1 MFACV
6 HVPAACDPAILD
18 EIGHQFSPEVE
29 LNDNSTVVF
38 SIEGLAKLMGSAQQI
53 AGEIARQGSLRG
65 IQANLAVAPN
75 PDAAIQ
81 AARFFSGT
89 TFIRPGQEVETLGEI
104 PVTALPLPDDM
115 RETLMGWGINTFA
128 EFAALPPLGIVERFG
143 AEGLRL
149 QDQARGTARRP
160 LLLKRGAVQF
170 ERSAEFDHPLDNSQ
184 SLLFV
189 INGMLV
195 DLCREMSLH
204 GVAAS
209 QLRLQLDQ
217 ERILSF
223 AIPLRGPAPILKLL
237 QLHLDANPPAK
248 AVIAVTVTLIAVE
261 PRIAQSGLFAPTAP
275 EPARLQILLARIGG
289 IVGTENVGA
298 AELLNTHRPDA
309 FIIKPISPGAPG
321 QSKSGV
327 PHLVIRLYRPALK
340 ARVIIERG
348 YPRRVAA
355 QGITGNVITW
365 GGPWRGSGDWW
376 THAAWARDEWDVA
389 LSDGGIYRIFR
400 MQHDW
405 FVAGVYD

>member
-6 HVPAACDPAILD
+6 HVPGQVELTLLE

-29 LNDNSTVVF
+29 ICDDSTVVF
-38 SIEGLAKLMGSAQQI
+38 SIEGLGKLMGSVSQI
-53 AGEIARQGSLRG
+53 AGEIAKQGAARG
-65 IQANLAVAPN
+65 IQANLAIAAN

-89 TFIRPGQEVETLGEI
+89 TLIPPGREKAALGEI
-104 PVTALPLPDDM
+104 PVTALALPDDM
-115 RETLMGWGINTFA
+115 RETLLGWGVNTFA

-149 QDQARGTARRP
+149 QDQARGAARRP
-160 LLLKRGAVQF
+160 LLLKRDRVQF
-170 ERSAEFDHPLDNSQ
+170 QRSTQFDHPLDNSQ

-209 QLRLQLDQ
+209 ELRLQLDR
-217 ERILSF
+217 ERILTF

-237 QLHLDANPPAK
+237 QLHLEANPPSSAI
-248 AVIAVTVTLIAVE
+248 IALTVTLIAVE
-261 PRIAQSGLFAPTAP
+261 PRTAQSGLFTPTSP

-289 IVGTENVGA
+289 IVGAENIGA
-298 AELLNTHRPDA
+298 AQLLNTHRPDA
-309 FIIKPISPGAPG
+309 YTIKPMQDVLVCPKVP
-321 QSKSGV
+321 QSTR
-327 PHLVIRLYRPALK
+327 LVIRVYRPALQ

-355 QGITGNVITW
+355 PGITGNVISY

-376 THAAWARDEWDVA
+376 THTAWSRDEWDVA
-389 LSDGGIYRIFR
+389 LSDGGIYRIYSTLN
-400 MQHDW
+400 QW

>member
-6 HVPAACDPAILD
+6 HVPGPVDLTLLD
-18 EIGHQFSPEVE
+18 EIGHQFAPEVE
-29 LNDNSTVVF
+29 ISDHSTVVF
-38 SIEGLAKLMGSAQQI
+38 SIEGLGKLIGNAQQI
-53 AGEIARQGSLRG
+53 AGEIAKLGAARG
-65 IQANLAVAPN
+65 IQANLAIAPN

-81 AARFFSGT
+81 AARYFSGT
-89 TFIRPGQEVETLGEI
+89 TFVYPGQEKAALGEI
-104 PVTALPLPDDM
+104 PVTALALPDDM
-115 RETLMGWGINTFA
+115 RETLLGWGVNTFA

-149 QDQARGTARRP
+149 QDQARGVARRP
-160 LLLKRGAVQF
+160 LLLKRDKIHFQRTTEF
-170 ERSAEFDHPLDNSQ
+170 EHPIDNSQ

-209 QLRLQLDQ
+209 ELHLHLDH

-223 AIPLRGPAPILKLL
+223 AIPLRGPAPILKLV
-237 QLHLDANPPAK
+237 QLHLDANPPGA
-248 AVIAVTVTLIAVE
+248 AIAALTVTLIAVE
-261 PRIAQSGLFAPTAP
+261 PRTAQSGLFTPTSP

-289 IVGTENVGA
+289 IVGAENVGA

-309 FIIKPISPGAPG
+309 FIVKPMRDVSVY
-321 QSKSGV
+321 SKS
-327 PHLVIRLYRPALK
+327 PQSTRLVIRLYRPALN
-340 ARVIIERG
+340 ARVIVERG

-355 QGITGNVITW
+355 PGVTGNVISC

-376 THAAWARDEWDVA
+376 THIPWARDEWDVA
-389 LSDGGIYRIFR
+389 LSDGGLYRIYTAHR
-400 MQHDW
+400 QW
-405 FVAGVYD
+405 FIAGVYD